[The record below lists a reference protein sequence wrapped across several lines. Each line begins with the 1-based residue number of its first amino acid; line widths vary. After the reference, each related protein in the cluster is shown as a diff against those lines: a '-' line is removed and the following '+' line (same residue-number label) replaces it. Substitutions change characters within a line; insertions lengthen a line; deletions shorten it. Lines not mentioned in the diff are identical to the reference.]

1 MKMLIRLILSF
12 SILLSSG
19 IAPLFSTQQQEKF
32 SEPTPYL
39 SKAESHSSLHL
50 EDIVF
55 KSSFSGFKKGTFP
68 AEGENIE
75 EESESASSKKQIESG
90 NTLAVLFFDY
100 LLGESSS
107 TSLKGFPFCK
117 HFSHILS
124 NRWHLFIQVFL
135 I

>member
-19 IAPLFSTQQQEKF
+19 IAPLFSIQHLEKF
-32 SEPTPYL
+32 SEPTSYL
-39 SKAESHSSLHL
+39 STAQSQSSHHL

-55 KSSFSGFKKGTFP
+55 KSSFSGLKKGTYP

-75 EESESASSKKQIESG
+75 EENENTSSRKNVERGGTS
-90 NTLAVLFFDY
+90 AVLFFDY
-100 LLGESSS
+100 LIGEFSA
-107 TSLKGFPFCK
+107 TSLKGLPFCK
-117 HFSHILS
+117 HFSHIIS
-124 NRWHLFIQVFL
+124 YRWHLFIQVFL

>member
-19 IAPLFSTQQQEKF
+19 IAPLFSTQHQEKF
-32 SEPTPYL
+32 SEPASYL
-39 SKAESHSSLHL
+39 SNVESQSSRHL

-55 KSSFSGFKKGTFP
+55 KTSFSGLKKGIYS

-75 EESESASSKKQIESG
+75 EESESTSSRKNIANGEH
-90 NTLAVLFFDY
+90 LAVFFFNY
-100 LLGESSS
+100 LIGEFST
-107 TSLKGFPFCK
+107 TSLSGLPFCK

-124 NRWHLFIQVFL
+124 YRWHLFIQVFL